1 MTSTVT
7 ARCTASDG
15 WWAVEVPEVQGLFTQ
30 VRRLEEVPV
39 VVLDAAV
46 LLTGR
51 PDAVVDVKLAPVF
64 EQS

>member
-1 MTSTVT
+1 MTSTGT

-39 VVLDAAV
+39 AVLDAAV
-46 LLTGR
+46 LLTGTPVADVDIR
-51 PDAVVDVKLAPVF
+51 VVPVLG
-64 EQS
+64 

>member
-30 VRRLEEVPV
+30 VRRLEEVPSA
-39 VVLDAAV
+39 VLDAAA

-51 PDAVVDVKLAPVF
+51 TDAVVDVRVVL
-64 EQS
+64 SRS

>member
-39 VVLDAAV
+39 AVLDAAV
-46 LLTGR
+46 LLTGTPVADVDIR
-51 PDAVVDVKLAPVF
+51 VVPVLG
-64 EQS
+64 